1 MTSKENE
8 MKKEKKTIFSYRFLG
23 IRIID
28 VVLTIIGAFIIQYIL
43 KQQYKKEYSVLYIF
57 TLLFIFGEIVHL
69 IFGIKT
75 QLLKNLNF
83 YK

>member
-1 MTSKENE
+1 MTSNE
-8 MKKEKKTIFSYRFLG
+8 KKTEKKTIFSYRFLG

-43 KQQYKKEYSVLYIF
+43 KQQYKKEYNVFLIF

>member
-28 VVLTIIGAFIIQYIL
+28 VVLTIIGSFIIQYIL
-43 KQQYKKEYSVLYIF
+43 KKYYKMEYNVLFIF
-57 TLLFIFGEIVHL
+57 AFLFIFGEIVHL

>member
-8 MKKEKKTIFSYRFLG
+8 KKKKTIFSYRLLG
-23 IRIID
+23 IRIVD

-43 KQQYKKEYSVLYIF
+43 KQQYKKEYSVLFIF
-57 TLLFIFGEIVHL
+57 GLLFIIGEIVHL

>member
-8 MKKEKKTIFSYRFLG
+8 IKKEKKTIFSYRFLG

-43 KQQYKKEYSVLYIF
+43 KQQYKKEYNIFLIF

>member
-8 MKKEKKTIFSYRFLG
+8 KKTEKKTIFSYRFLG
-23 IRIID
+23 IRIVD
-28 VVLTIIGAFIIQYIL
+28 VVLTIIGSFIIQYIL
-43 KQQYKKEYSVLYIF
+43 KKYYKMEYNVLYIF

>member
-8 MKKEKKTIFSYRFLG
+8 KKKKTIFSYRLLG
-23 IRIID
+23 IRIVD

-43 KQQYKKEYSVLYIF
+43 KQQYKKEYNVLYIF

>member
-8 MKKEKKTIFSYRFLG
+8 KKKKTIFSYRFLG

-43 KQQYKKEYSVLYIF
+43 KQQYKKEYNVLYIF